1 MHSLDVIIIGGGP
14 SGMSAALIA
23 GRGLLKTVVVNAER
37 PRNIVTTASHGFL
50 SRDGVHPRE
59 LLAVSKEQL
68 KKYESVRYIAGLVA
82 RVAKDG
88 AGFEVEL
95 EDGTLLHS
103 KRLVLATGYRDEL
116 SMLSLPGVEEVYGK
130 TVYPCVFCDGFE
142 HRGERLA
149 VFSKSGEDYYVP
161 MVRNWSKDVA
171 LFTNGTAVDPERK
184 ALLEGRGVQVV
195 QAKVAKLISTQGRLQ
210 AVELVSGARVER
222 DAGFISDDYS
232 VPATPFAEQL
242 GVGKAQNDWGMEVL
256 DVLPSGASK
265 VDGLYVVG
273 DARSGFG
280 GLMASAAE
288 GAACMEGIVHELAAQ
303 RWAES
308 ANA

>member
-1 MHSLDVIIIGGGP
+1 
-14 SGMSAALIA
+14 MSAALIA

-59 LLAVSKEQL
+59 LLAITKEQL
-68 KKYESVRYIAGLVA
+68 KKYETVRYIAGLVA
-82 RVAKDG
+82 RVAKAG
-88 AGFEVEL
+88 EGFEVEL
-95 EDGTLLHS
+95 KDGTQLRT
-103 KRLVLATGYRDEL
+103 KRLVVATGFTDVL
-116 SMLSLPGVEEVYGK
+116 SLLSLPGIEEVYGK
-130 TVYPCVFCDGFE
+130 SVYPCVFCDGFE

-149 VFSKSGEDYYVP
+149 LFSKSGEDFYVP
-161 MVRNWSKDVA
+161 MVRHWSKDVA
-171 LFTNGTAVDPERK
+171 LFTNGTAIDPERK
-184 ALLEGRGVQVV
+184 RLLEGRGVLVLEEE
-195 QAKVAKLISTQGRLQ
+195 VAKLVSIGGKLQ
-210 AVELVSGARVER
+210 AVELRSGDRVAR
-222 DAGFISDDYS
+222 DAGFISDEYS
-232 VPATPFAEQL
+232 KPSTPFAEQL
-242 GVGKAQNDWGMEVL
+242 GVGKTQNDWGMEVL

-280 GLMASAAE
+280 GLMASAAQ

-303 RWAES
+303 RWAET